1 MSFTVQQVADWIGG
15 EVVGDPSLTLENAR
29 SLGDAGPN
37 DVTFV
42 DNDKSLKAWLASKA
56 AAAVASKTFPSG
68 DRTLIRVEDPL
79 SAFFQLALKLRG
91 DRTVS
96 RGIHP
101 TASMHATAII
111 GANASIGPF
120 AVIGEGTS
128 IGANATLHAGVTIGR
143 FCRLGDDV
151 TIFAR
156 AVLYDDCTLGSR
168 TIIHANAVIGADGF
182 GYRPMNGKHTKIPQL
197 GSVEI
202 GDDVEIGACSTVDRG
217 TFGPTRI
224 GEGTKI
230 DNLVMI
236 SHNCQIGRHNILVSQ
251 AGIAGSSS
259 TGDYVILAG
268 QVGVANGLHIGEH
281 SMVGAQCGIIQDV
294 PPKSRLLGSPAMP
307 GNDYMRCVANWAKIP
322 ELRKDVKRI
331 KKHLNLG
338 ESE

>member
-1 MSFTVQQVADWIGG
+1 VPFTVQQIADWIGG
-15 EVVGDPSLTLENAR
+15 EIAGDSSLIIQNAR
-29 SLGDAGPN
+29 SLGEASPEDI
-37 DVTFV
+37 TFV
-42 DNDKSLKAWLASKA
+42 DNEKNLKAWTESKA
-56 AAAVASKTFPSG
+56 AAAVVSKKFPAG
-68 DRTLIRVEDPL
+68 ERTLIRVEDPL
-79 SAFFQLALKLRG
+79 SAFLQLALKLRG
-91 DRTVS
+91 NRDSARQLDPTAS
-96 RGIHP
+96 IHP
-101 TASMHATAII
+101 TARI

-120 AVIGEGTS
+120 AVIGEGTT
-128 IGANATLHAGVTIGR
+128 IGANATLHAGATVGR
-143 FCRLGDDV
+143 FCKLGDDV
-151 TIFAR
+151 TIFPR
-156 AVLYDDCTLGSR
+156 AVLYDDCTLGHR

-182 GYRPMNGKHTKIPQL
+182 GYRPVNGMHVKIPQL

-202 GDDVEIGACSTVDRG
+202 GEDVEIGAGTTVDRG

-224 GEGTKI
+224 GDGTKI

-236 SHNCQIGRHNILVSQ
+236 SHNCQIGKHNILVSQ

-281 SMVGAQCGIIQDV
+281 SVVGAQCGIIQDV
-294 PPKSRLLGSPAMP
+294 PAKSRLLGSPAMP

-338 ESE
+338 DTE